1 MGFSNWPWNASN
13 AIGRDM
19 NLLYYKNVFCKLFN
33 MIIISGQRRQK
44 LIFVQSWNIFHM
56 ADVSTCTRMW
66 RTSSQ
71 AHQGLSTSLLLKM
84 PRSWGGDELSHQ
96 FARKQKSFK
105 KPIKKLTLVLN
116 CFLLQLLR
124 IRVSEERQFLSQQWH
139 CSTIPTTIGGL
150 IFLLW
155 EGVNNCPKS
164 PKSNGII

>member
-1 MGFSNWPWNASN
+1 MES
-13 AIGRDM
+13 R
-19 NLLYYKNVFCKLFN
+19 
-33 MIIISGQRRQK
+33 
-44 LIFVQSWNIFHM
+44 H
-56 ADVSTCTRMW
+56 
-66 RTSSQ
+66 
-71 AHQGLSTSLLLKM
+71 
-84 PRSWGGDELSHQ
+84 ELSHQ

-164 PKSNGII
+164 PKSDGITIFGESIEPVCKIQLTLLYWLGWLEFYTQSWEIVYVNISLQFYAWKSYRVKRIHICFLVANIKSSEMHAKSVMTTIWHT